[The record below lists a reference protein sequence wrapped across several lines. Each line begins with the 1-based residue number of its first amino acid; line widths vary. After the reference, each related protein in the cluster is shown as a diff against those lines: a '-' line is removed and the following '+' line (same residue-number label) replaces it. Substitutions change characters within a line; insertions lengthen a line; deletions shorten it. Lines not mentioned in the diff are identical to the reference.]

1 VNTSAISAAEPQRSF
16 GMRRAAH
23 RFGRRVTLR
32 AVLGLALVTA
42 FVTAAAS
49 APWLAPRAPD
59 AQDIT
64 QRLTPPRYGGAEASG
79 FVLGSDQLGRDVL
92 SRIIYGARISL
103 SVSALATFGA
113 AIAGTTLGALSGFY
127 GGVADQVLMR
137 VVDVQMAFPYLLLAI
152 AFMLVVPPSIPNIAV
167 VLAISGWVLYARI
180 VRINT
185 VALRERE
192 FVAAAYAIGAPNGRI
207 LAGHI
212 VPNLVPTI
220 TVLATTQIAQFIVA
234 EAALS
239 FLGLG
244 LPPSV
249 PSWGNLMNE
258 GRQYLDS
265 AWWLEV
271 FPGCAIIVATAG
283 VGLLGDWLR
292 DIVDPHL
299 HL

>member
-1 VNTSAISAAEPQRSF
+1 MNTSVIAVMERRRSF
-16 GMRRAAH
+16 ILRRVAH

-32 AVLGLALVTA
+32 AVLGFVLVAA
-42 FVTAAAS
+42 FVAAALS

-64 QRLTPPRYGGAEASG
+64 RRLTPPRYGWAGASG
-79 FVLGSDQLGRDVL
+79 FALGSDQLGRDVL

-103 SVSALATFGA
+103 SVSALATCGA
-113 AIAGTTLGALSGFY
+113 AVAGTILGTLSGFY

-152 AFMLVVPPSIPNIAV
+152 AFMLVVPPSIPNIAI
-167 VLAISGWVLYARI
+167 VLAISGWVVYARI

-185 VALRERE
+185 LALRERE
-192 FVAAAYAIGAPNGRI
+192 FVAAAYAIGARNRRI

-212 VPNLVPTI
+212 VPNLVPTM

-244 LPPSV
+244 LPPGV

-299 HL
+299 HI

>member
-1 VNTSAISAAEPQRSF
+1 MASPAQRRSAPSVDR
-16 GMRRAAH
+16 GLRVL
-23 RFGRRVTLR
+23 GRRLTLR
-32 AVLGLALVTA
+32 AALGLVLVST
-42 FVTAAAS
+42 FVAVAIS

-59 AQDIT
+59 GQDIT
-64 QRLTPPRYGGAEASG
+64 QRLAPPRYDGAGATG
-79 FVLGSDQLGRDVL
+79 YVLGSDQLGRDVL

-103 SVSALATFGA
+103 VVSALATLGA
-113 AIAGTTLGALSGFY
+113 AAAGTVLGVFSGFY
-127 GGVADQVLMR
+127 GGPADQVLMR
-137 VVDVQMAFPYLLLAI
+137 IVDVQMAFPYLLLAI
-152 AFMLVVPPSIPNIAV
+152 AFMLVVPPSIPDIAI
-167 VLAISGWVLYARI
+167 VLAISGWVVYARI
-180 VRINT
+180 MRINAL
-185 VALRERE
+185 ALRERE
-192 FVAAAYAIGAPNGRI
+192 FVAAARAIGARNRRI
-207 LAGHI
+207 LARHI

-244 LPPSV
+244 LPPGV

-265 AWWLEV
+265 AWWMEV

-292 DIVDPHL
+292 DILDPHL
-299 HL
+299 RI